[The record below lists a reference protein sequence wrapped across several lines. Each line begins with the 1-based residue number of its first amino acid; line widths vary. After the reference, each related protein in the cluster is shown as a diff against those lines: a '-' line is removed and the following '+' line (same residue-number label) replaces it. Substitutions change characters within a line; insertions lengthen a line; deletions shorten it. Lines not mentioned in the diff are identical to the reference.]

1 MRNIT
6 VSVDDETYRKAR
18 IKAAE
23 QDTSLSA
30 LVKRYLESLTAE
42 DDAFARAIAEEDAIR
57 ARIADFDGT
66 DRLGREAL
74 HRRGG

>member
-6 VSVDDETYRKAR
+6 VTIDDETYRRAR

-57 ARIADFDGT
+57 ARIAKFDSA